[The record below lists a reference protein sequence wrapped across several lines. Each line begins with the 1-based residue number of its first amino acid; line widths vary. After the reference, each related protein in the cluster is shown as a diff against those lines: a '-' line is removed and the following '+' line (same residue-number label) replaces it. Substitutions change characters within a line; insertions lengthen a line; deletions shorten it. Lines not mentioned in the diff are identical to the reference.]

1 MIIPALVAI
10 VLPIAFLYLVRWLDL
25 YASGNFKL
33 VLLCFGWG
41 IVAFFLSLVTN
52 SFIVSH
58 VVQDFSIVVTIIGPT
73 VEEIYKSL
81 LLIYLVRR
89 SDFTYFVDGAIYGF
103 AIGIGFAVIEN
114 LHYLTSGAEDQS
126 MLVALTRVF
135 STSLMHGSA
144 TALVG
149 ISLGRQR
156 FGHGL
161 HRRLA
166 SALGWV
172 AAIALHITFNTI
184 VLHQSG
190 LASMVLLIG
199 IGLGGLGLVAA
210 FIFWGLS
217 DERRWLRETLNLN
230 VGVSSGESEV
240 VQKMEDLDALLAPI
254 TESFGPQKRKDVES
268 FLRLQAQLGLKVK
281 VQELSTD
288 PKMRE
293 ELGVQIGTMREQ
305 MDELRRSVGVYCMSY
320 VRMIIPTEV
329 VSMHVRLESMEVKET
344 LSKGSIWTDR
354 LMKSS

>member
-10 VLPIAFLYLVRWLDL
+10 VLPIVFLYLVRWLDL
-25 YASGNFKL
+25 YASGSFKI

-41 IVAFFLSLVTN
+41 VVAFFLSLATN
-52 SFIVSH
+52 TFIVSS
-58 VVQDFSIVVTIIGPT
+58 VIRDYTLVVTVIGPT

-114 LHYLTSGAEDQS
+114 LFYLSSGASDQGL
-126 MLVALTRVF
+126 LVALSRVF

-156 FGHGL
+156 FGHGM

-166 SALGWV
+166 ALLGWV

-184 VLHQSG
+184 VSQQSG
-190 LASMVLLIG
+190 VLSLVILVG

-217 DERRWLRETLNLN
+217 DEKVWLRETLNLD
-230 VGVSSGESEV
+230 VGVTAKESGV

-254 TESFGPQKRKDVES
+254 TEHFGPQKRKDAEA

-281 VQELSTD
+281 VQEMTTD

-293 ELGVQIGTMREQ
+293 ELGAQIDAMRQQ
-305 MDELRRSVGVYCMSY
+305 MDEQRRAVGVYCMSY
-320 VRMIIPTEV
+320 VRMIIPSEV
-329 VSMHVRLESMEVKET
+329 VSMQVRLESMEVKET
-344 LSKGSIWTDR
+344 LSKGSMWGK
-354 LMKSS
+354 LS